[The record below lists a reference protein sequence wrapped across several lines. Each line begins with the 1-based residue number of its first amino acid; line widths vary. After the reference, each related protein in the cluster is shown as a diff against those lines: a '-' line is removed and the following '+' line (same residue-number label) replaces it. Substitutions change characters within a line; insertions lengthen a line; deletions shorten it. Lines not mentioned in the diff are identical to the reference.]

1 MDGGEQ
7 LKLALGGEVVDGKP
21 APRCIGGL
29 GPPLQSLD
37 EIAMVELDGEGYGT
51 SGSWRRVRVR
61 ALTDRCRDSG

>member
-21 APRCIGGL
+21 APRRIGGL

-37 EIAMVELDGEGYGT
+37 EIAMVELDGEGYALQFLAA
-51 SGSWRRVRVR
+51 SSSAGS
-61 ALTDRCRDSG
+61 DRSMR

>member
-21 APRCIGGL
+21 APRRIGGL

-37 EIAMVELDGEGYGT
+37 EIAMVSSTAKGT
-51 SGSWRRVRVR
+51 HFRFLAASSSAGS
-61 ALTDRCRDSG
+61 DRSMQ